1 MVQPGEEVDETV
13 TLPVRW
19 ELALNAFDAG
29 QVLPRYLGKYHQI
42 FASCR
47 REECDRFNSEIT
59 NRDYEWYLRAV

>member
-1 MVQPGEEVDETV
+1 V

-29 QVLPRYLGKYHQI
+29 QVLPRYLGQYHQI

>member
-1 MVQPGEEVDETV
+1 MVQPGQEVDDTV

-29 QVLPRYLGKYHQI
+29 KVLPQYLGNYHEI

-47 REECDRFNSEIT
+47 REECDRYHSEIPD
-59 NRDYEWYLRAV
+59 RDYEWYLRAV